1 MTTEYSMAGKL
12 LELLKQVAPKVTRLA
27 VLRNSATPTG
37 PAQFGII
44 QAMAPSLRVEV
55 SPINVRDAA
64 EIEQGINA
72 FAHSSNDG
80 LIVTAGGPAARHR
93 DLIVAL
99 AARHNLPAVYF
110 ERSFVD
116 IGGLVSY
123 GADYLDQFR
132 RTAGYVD
139 RILKG
144 EKPANLPVQAP
155 TKYELVINLRAHG
168 MACARR
174 RIRRSRYSPQHVED
188 PVQHLA
194 HVHRPSAPTVSAWRD
209 HGRYDRPFG
218 IRFHLARR
226 EQLLP
231 IERVRHR
238 RLRLH
243 KILIPTRVL
252 EITHLNLTS

>member
-99 AARHNLPAVYF
+99 AADARSPTVCAHRLGLAGSWALRSPIRHQVP
-110 ERSFVD
+110 
-116 IGGLVSY
+116 
-123 GADYLDQFR
+123 
-132 RTAGYVD
+132 
-139 RILKG
+139 
-144 EKPANLPVQAP
+144 
-155 TKYELVINLRAHG
+155 
-168 MACARR
+168 
-174 RIRRSRYSPQHVED
+174 
-188 PVQHLA
+188 
-194 HVHRPSAPTVSAWRD
+194 PSASGAAAPYRTGQASEA
-209 HGRYDRPFG
+209 P
-218 IRFHLARR
+218 AA
-226 EQLLP
+226 
-231 IERVRHR
+231 
-238 RLRLH
+238 
-243 KILIPTRVL
+243 
-252 EITHLNLTS
+252 